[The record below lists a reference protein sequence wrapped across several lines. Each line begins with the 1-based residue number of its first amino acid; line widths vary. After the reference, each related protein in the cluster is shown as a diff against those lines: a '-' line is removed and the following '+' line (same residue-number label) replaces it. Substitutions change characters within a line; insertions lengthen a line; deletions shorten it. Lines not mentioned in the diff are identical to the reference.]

1 MLGDEIACIYFRG
14 FVHFSE
20 SKFKHFLRKF
30 LLQYE
35 ELKCK
40 NSRIIFCNFNSVP
53 LCMCILIYF

>member
-1 MLGDEIACIYFRG
+1 MLGDEIRFIYFRG

-20 SKFKHFLRKF
+20 SKYKHFLRKF

-40 NSRIIFCNFNSVP
+40 KFQD
-53 LCMCILIYF
+53 YFL